1 MSKSVFTSA
10 YVLAACR
17 CTPLR
22 MCGFCKK
29 WTKPQPPPPA
39 RKRGR
44 TKREGLTRDR

>member
-1 MSKSVFTSA
+1 MSKSAFPSA

-29 WTKPQPPPPA
+29 WTKPQPHNPT
-39 RKRGR
+39 RKTPTHEAKGINP
-44 TKREGLTRDR
+44 